1 MRGPRVGAIRK
12 AAVAAPDGPVSPELR
27 RLVNDPMLWGTL
39 HAFTLALL
47 ATVWNMTTKPSDAQ
61 AGVVVLLGFVVGAGS
76 ALPFAGRE

>member
-1 MRGPRVGAIRK
+1 MRGPRVRRIRQ
-12 AAVAAPDGPVSPELR
+12 AAATAPDGPVSPELR

-61 AGVVVLLGFVVGAGS
+61 AGAVVLLGFVVGAGS